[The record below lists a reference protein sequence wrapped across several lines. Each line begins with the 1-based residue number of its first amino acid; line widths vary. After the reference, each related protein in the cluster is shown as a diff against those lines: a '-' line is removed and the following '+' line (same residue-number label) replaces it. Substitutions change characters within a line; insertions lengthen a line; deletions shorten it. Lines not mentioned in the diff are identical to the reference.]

1 MASFSSSVINKSGK
15 KFAPKIPA
23 RRAPAPSTTPAPPA
37 RDTTLQPS
45 QASQISFQAQ
55 SSPPATA
62 PPAPASS
69 STPVKSPEH
78 ARQSAQPSSP
88 SPRTRRSPASP
99 KAVRIPLPSRR
110 SSVSK
115 APQTQSSTVKSP
127 SQKPTSLGTGN
138 AGSTLIN
145 TPRADAQSGS
155 PAPGRPSFVT
165 LDITETP
172 ALSDSQ
178 TSVRPAKRIRVSE
191 PETRILPPSRR
202 EAESQA
208 IAPTA
213 SAASVTPSVEST
225 TTQDTEAPVPATKK
239 TATSKRSKAKRKRVA
254 ENDGEECAEDSVR
267 PRKPRGRRK
276 REETPEN
283 AESIEIVS
291 AVVKMSD
298 LCRDLRTGRKSKR
311 EMELRSMEAA
321 EFARK
326 QRERESREQSTTQ
339 DQKKDTTERQSE
351 SREQRLS
358 RDEIKASGPQ
368 MRIVNGEIVLDTS
381 SLQMDRHAD
390 AARNAEE
397 MEEVVENPLT
407 RRINQASFGKRTRY
421 EAWDEEL
428 TDLFYKGLRMFG
440 TDFMMISKM
449 FPGRTR
455 RHIKLKFCNEERK
468 DPERIK
474 ETLLGPREAVDLDAY
489 SEMTNTV
496 YDDPKVI
503 HQELEEE
510 KKRIEQQHAKER
522 EAREE
527 QLRNPGDGNVLPSI
541 ENGADTKR
549 GRSQKKKQAKSAQF
563 GGGTEEI
570 LGTIDDF

>member
-45 QASQISFQAQ
+45 QASQISSQAR

-62 PPAPASS
+62 RPAPASS

-78 ARQSAQPSSP
+78 AKPSAQPSSP

-110 SSVSK
+110 SSVST

-138 AGSTLIN
+138 AGSTLIS
-145 TPRADAQSGS
+145 TPRADAQGGS

-239 TATSKRSKAKRKRVA
+239 TATSKKSKAKRKRVA
-254 ENDGEECAEDSVR
+254 ENEGEECAEDSVS

-311 EMELRSMEAA
+311 EMELRSMEVA

>member
-291 AVVKMSD
+291 AVVKMEKVETRNGAKKHGS
-298 LCRDLRTGRKSKR
+298 CRIRKETKG
-311 EMELRSMEAA
+311 E
-321 EFARK
+321 RK
-326 QRERESREQSTTQ
+326 QEQSTTQ

>member
-62 PPAPASS
+62 LRHQHLLRLLLSLQNMQDSQLNPLHLR
-69 STPVKSPEH
+69 PEH
-78 ARQSAQPSSP
+78 VEAPHP
-88 SPRTRRSPASP
+88 PRP
-99 KAVRIPLPSRR
+99 